1 MRKQGMFSSD
11 VHVVIVSSSLV
22 EGLFI
27 VESYNTASVSHT
39 EPVLYSHCLM
49 NQLLGWSYDPALTPG
64 QLRSSKVVSEACL

>member
-1 MRKQGMFSSD
+1 MFSSD
-11 VHVVIVSSSLV
+11 VHVHIVSSSLV

-49 NQLLGWSYDPALTPG
+49 NQLLG
-64 QLRSSKVVSEACL
+64 